1 MKKKPSGP
9 RDNIRDLDEYR
20 RRAKQSR
27 PKELDGRS
35 QQYVRKTVS
44 KSKNKK
50 RRKMKKPTYR
60 SVMRKVTWMMT
71 FMGIL
76 VGAMLIGFM
85 YRYAVISSMKYE
97 VNRQY
102 KELEEL
108 KNNKKELQLEI
119 EKSKRSDVIE
129 NMARD
134 LLGMEYP
141 TEEQIIYVRVD

>member
-1 MKKKPSGP
+1 MKKRPSGSK
-9 RDNIRDLDEYR
+9 DNIRDINEYQR
-20 RRAKQSR
+20 RTQKKR
-27 PKELDGRS
+27 PKEFADQQQQS
-35 QQYVRKTVS
+35 QKIAS
-44 KSKNKK
+44 KSKTKK
-50 RRKMKKPTYR
+50 KRKMKRPTYR
-60 SVMRKVTWMMT
+60 SVMRKVTWMIT

-76 VGAMLIGFM
+76 VGTLLLGFM

-141 TEEQIIYVRVD
+141 TEQQIIYVRVD